1 MTELPHSIEAEEY
14 LISSLFAAGAQGA
27 SMAINAGVSPASFY
41 AEQNATI
48 YGAILALAEKGQAP
62 ATQAVLHELNFT
74 GTTAAAGGMHNVLRV
89 IKLVPTHVNLSLYIG
104 RVRELQLLRAIAR
117 TTRALHEESFTQ
129 EANVPEF
136 AERVERTILSLAQD
150 RVKPARTW
158 EQAASEAETEFEA
171 MLLSKPGAVL
181 PGEVS
186 WGFADLDKFF
196 GPLAP
201 GQLVILAARPSVG
214 KSSLMR
220 QTAYSTL
227 RAGKAVYIAS
237 LEVKDRAIARNMAQ
251 ALSGI
256 GYRALR
262 AGAHAADAEDF
273 RRALQKV
280 KTLPLMV
287 SDDFSATVSQICAQ
301 ARLAKARRNLSL
313 VCVDH
318 LHELAECKNPPK
330 GTNTAHAYGRAVKA
344 FKELAGELNIP
355 VLVLAQLNRGSEND
369 RRAPAL
375 SDLRDSGNIE
385 EAADKVVLLHRPPE
399 TPEGSPQSE
408 TSSPRDSPTFFTAAT
423 QAKGRDDGTC
433 SVGLTF
439 QRASARF
446 IQIANDK

>member
-14 LISSLFAAGAQGA
+14 LLSSLFAAGAMGV
-27 SMAINAGVSPASFY
+27 SMAINAGVSPASFF
-41 AEQNATI
+41 AEPNATLF
-48 YGAILALAEKGQAP
+48 GAILTLAERGQAP
-62 ATQAVLHELNFT
+62 TIQAVLHELNFAKT
-74 GTTAAAGGMHNVLRV
+74 IGAAGGMPNVLRV
-89 IKLVPTHVNLSLYIG
+89 AKLVPTHVNLSLYIG

-117 TTRALHEESFTQ
+117 ATRALHEESFTQ

-136 AERVERTILSLAQD
+136 AERVERTIVGLAQD
-150 RVKPARTW
+150 RANPARTW
-158 EQAASEAETEFEA
+158 AQAVAEVRTEFEA
-171 MLLSKPGAVL
+171 MLLAKPNAVL
-181 PGEVS
+181 AGEVS
-186 WGFADLDKFF
+186 WGFSDMDRFF

-220 QTAYSTL
+220 QTAYDTL
-227 RAGKAVYIAS
+227 KTGKAAYIAS

-256 GYRALR
+256 SYRGLR
-262 AGAHAADAEDF
+262 AGAHPADADDF
-273 RRALQKV
+273 RRALAQV
-280 KTLPLMV
+280 ESLQLRV

-301 ARLAKARRNLSL
+301 ARLAKAKSNLGL

-330 GTNTAHAYGRAVKA
+330 GTNTAQAYGRAVKA
-344 FKELAGELNIP
+344 FKELAGELEVP
-355 VLVLAQLNRGSEND
+355 VLVLAQLNRGSESD
-369 RRAPAL
+369 KRVPTL

-399 TPEGSPQSE
+399 TNAGIAQSE
-408 TSSPRDSPTFFTAAT
+408 TSNPRECPTFFTMAI
-423 QAKGRDDGTC
+423 QAKGRDDGT
-433 SVGLTF
+433 SSIGLSF

-446 IQIANDK
+446 VQLAPAK